1 MNANEER
8 AVKRV
13 DRGLGGID
21 ARRIARN
28 AGWLYVRLAVV
39 TVSGLIAVRVVMNAL
54 GISGFGV
61 FSAVSGAVS
70 LVFFLQWTM
79 ELSVRRFL
87 CVETGK
93 GTAPSLAETLTGGL
107 LLALAAALLFTLGV
121 ETAGRWF
128 VQEKMSLGGESV
140 GTVLTLL
147 QLLVCAQVLDTIRL
161 PFEALIVASERM
173 VFFAKVSVLEA
184 LLALGAAGA
193 VAFVGGRGL
202 EAYAGLLLVKSA
214 VVFLV
219 SAIYCRRTFGR
230 LVAFRRGVW
239 RRFAEQAAFF
249 GKSLLGDTANM
260 LKYHGVNMLVNVY
273 AGPAFNASW
282 NMSMQVGTSLYGLV
296 GNFQQAF
303 FPQIVRFWTRE
314 DKRPFVVLLAE
325 TLRWSAI
332 IMGTCVVPLLVL
344 TGPVLLLWIGGTL
357 PPQASAFTRCVAVH
371 YFFDALIGPLHT
383 AIVAT
388 GNVLRYNIFISL
400 IMASS
405 FFLAWACLA
414 GGLPAWTSI
423 ASVAAVNVIA
433 FLYRLHYVRR
443 HLGVATLPLLR
454 RAFFPVTAFPA
465 E

>member
-1 MNANEER
+1 MGAM
-8 AVKRV
+8 KRSGC
-13 DRGLGGID
+13 DSDGIE

-54 GISGFGV
+54 GVSGYGV
-61 FSAVSGAVS
+61 YTAVSGAVS
-70 LVFFLQWTM
+70 LIFFLQWTM
-79 ELSVRRFL
+79 ELAVRRFL
-87 CVETGK
+87 CVEIGK
-93 GTAPSLAETLTGGL
+93 GDSSSLAETLTGGL
-107 LLALAAALLFTLGV
+107 LLALAAVLLFAGIA

-128 VQEKMSLGGESV
+128 VREKMSLGGESV
-140 GTVLTLL
+140 GTALLML
-147 QLLVCAQVLDTIRL
+147 QLLVCSQVLETVRL

-193 VAFVGGRGL
+193 VAFAGGRGL
-202 EAYAGLLLVKSA
+202 EAYAVFLLVKSA
-214 VVFLV
+214 VILLV
-219 SAIYCRRTFGR
+219 SASYCRRTFGR
-230 LVAFRRGVW
+230 LVAFRRDVW
-239 RRFAEQAAFF
+239 RRFANQTAFF
-249 GKSLLGDTANM
+249 GKSLLGDVANM
-260 LKYHGVNMLVNVY
+260 LKYHGVNLLVNVH
-273 AGPAFNASW
+273 AGPVFNASW
-282 NMSMQVGTSLYGLV
+282 NMSMQVGVSLYGLV

-303 FPQIVRFWTRE
+303 FPQIVRLWGRE
-314 DKRPFVVLLAE
+314 DKRPFVVLLAG

-332 IMGTCVVPLLVL
+332 IMGICVVPLLAL

-357 PPQASAFTRCVAVH
+357 PPQALAFTRCVAVH

-388 GNVLRYNIFISL
+388 GRILGYNVCISV

-414 GGLPAWTSI
+414 GGLPAWTSV
-423 ASVAAVNVIA
+423 ASVAAVNVVA

-443 HLGVATLPLLR
+443 HLGVAALPLLR
-454 RAFFPVTAFPA
+454 KAFLPVTAFPQ

>member
-1 MNANEER
+1 MKR
-8 AVKRV
+8 ASC
-13 DRGLGGID
+13 DLDGID

-54 GISGFGV
+54 GVSGFGV

-70 LVFFLQWTM
+70 LIFFLQWTM
-79 ELSVRRFL
+79 ELAVRRFL
-87 CVETGK
+87 CVEIEK
-93 GTAPSLAETLTGGL
+93 GAVSSLAETLTGGF
-107 LLALAAALLFTLGV
+107 LLALTAVLLFVGV
-121 ETAGRWF
+121 AETVGRWF
-128 VQEKMSLGGESV
+128 VQEKMSFGSESV
-140 GTVLTLL
+140 GTALLML
-147 QLLVCAQVLDTIRL
+147 QLLVCAQVLETVRL

-193 VAFVGGRGL
+193 VACVGGRGL
-202 EAYAGLLLVKSA
+202 EAYAGFLLVKSA

-219 SAIYCRRTFGR
+219 SVFYCRRTFGR

-249 GKSLLGDTANM
+249 GKSLLGDSANM
-260 LKYHGVNMLVNVY
+260 LKYHGVNMLVNVH

-303 FPQIVRFWTRE
+303 FPQIVRLWTRE
-314 DKRPFVVLLAE
+314 DKRPFVVLLAG
-325 TLRWSAI
+325 TIRWSAI
-332 IMGTCVVPLLVL
+332 VMGACALPLLVL
-344 TGPVLLLWIGGTL
+344 TGPILVLWLGGTL

-388 GNVLRYNIFISL
+388 GKIFRYNVFVSL

-405 FFLAWACLA
+405 FFLAWTCLA

-423 ASVAAVNVIA
+423 ASVAAVNVVA

-443 HLGVATLPLLR
+443 HLGVAVLPLLR
-454 RAFFPVTAFPA
+454 KAFFPATVFHV